1 MSLEGYLPILCS
13 QIGCLIAVSHSASKP
28 QIDMGN

>member
-13 QIGCLIAVSHSASKP
+13 QIGCLIVAHSASKP